1 MNKEDSKKK
10 PEEEKDEPEVKK
22 SPEDDKIEEEKELPE
37 KENTE
42 EVGEEESNVAP
53 VAADDEFSL
62 GIEPPTPAGEQT
74 LDDLAGE
81 SEKLPTG
88 VEPSRPKSFMDMDQ
102 DSITQPALTNSQIP
116 SSGVYARGNRA
127 TKSNKPKTVILLLIA
142 LVVIG
147 GSVYL
152 LKGKLFKSGEAQ
164 PAPSSSPS
172 ETAQETPTPTPTP
185 SIDRSKYTVR
195 ILNGTS
201 TSGLAASV
209 SAKLTGLGYKQDK
222 LGNATNSSFTQTQVR
237 VKPSAVSIMDQII
250 KDLSPDYQGAS
261 SASALKETDAADI
274 EVIIG
279 AK

>member
-10 PEEEKDEPEVKK
+10 PEEEKDEPEIKK

-37 KENTE
+37 EEKE
-42 EVGEEESNVAP
+42 VKQDEESNVAP

-81 SEKLPTG
+81 TEKLPTG

-116 SSGVYARGNRA
+116 SSGVYARGNRP
-127 TKSNKPKTVILLLIA
+127 TKSNKPKTFILLLIA

-164 PAPSSSPS
+164 PTPSATPT
-172 ETAQETPTPTPTP
+172 EATQDTPTPTPTP

-222 LGNATNSSFTQTQVR
+222 LGNATNSSFTQTQIR
-237 VKPSAVSIMDQII
+237 VKPSAVAIMDQII